1 MDMKRVEKIDDVVK
15 KMKNL
20 ADFFVPYNFPAV
32 PPSEEDK
39 INILKFQEMV
49 LDGYQVVLHFNK
61 HDYGD
66 HYLETFQIL
75 GKEIPFLPFCL
86 TCKMAKKFLGN
97 RYLSLIEVLR
107 DNRKIYC
114 WTLIRDKK
122 GRPISHPFKQ
132 EAEHCSYDDLSY
144 NYLHPDKINFY

>member
-1 MDMKRVEKIDDVVK
+1 MGKIDNIVSDMKK
-15 KMKNL
+15 L

-32 PPSEEDK
+32 PPFEEDA
-39 INILKFQEMV
+39 INILKFKEV
-49 LDGYQVVLHFNK
+49 TLDGYNVVLHFNK
-61 HDYGD
+61 HNYGD

-97 RYLSLIEVLR
+97 RYLSLIEVLK

-122 GRPISHPFKQ
+122 GHPIAHPYKHKV
-132 EAEHCSYDDLSY
+132 ENCIYDDLQY